1 VLWPGAP
8 PEVDLIVTIV
18 RPAPRK
24 GEALV
29 RIKASGVNPLD
40 IKIRSG
46 SAPHVKHPPPA
57 VLGLDLA
64 GVETPG
70 KLTD

>member
-1 VLWPGAP
+1 V
-8 PEVDLIVTIV
+8 
-18 RPAPRK
+18 
-24 GEALV
+24 LV

-40 IKIRSG
+40 IKVRSG
-46 SAPHVKHPPPA
+46 SAPHPKHPPPA